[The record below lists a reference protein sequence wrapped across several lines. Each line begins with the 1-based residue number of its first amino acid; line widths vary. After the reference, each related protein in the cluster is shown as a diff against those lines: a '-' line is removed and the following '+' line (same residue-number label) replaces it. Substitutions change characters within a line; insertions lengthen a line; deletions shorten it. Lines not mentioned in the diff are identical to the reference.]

1 MVDIRLSFLYF
12 IIDNIG
18 TYQVR
23 KVPQY
28 LYLSRVFSTG
38 RGLLESG
45 K

>member
-12 IIDNIG
+12 IIDNIHI
-18 TYQVR
+18 R
-23 KVPQY
+23 NVPQY